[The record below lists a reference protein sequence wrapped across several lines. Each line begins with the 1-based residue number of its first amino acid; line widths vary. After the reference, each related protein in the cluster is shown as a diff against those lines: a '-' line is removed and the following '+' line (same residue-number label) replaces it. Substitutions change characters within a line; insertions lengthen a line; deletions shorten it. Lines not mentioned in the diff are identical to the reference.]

1 MPTKIQL
8 RRGTAN
14 QWTTAD
20 PTLASGEFGVETDT
34 AKVKLGDGTTAW
46 TSLSYFGNLEALNNV
61 GDVTITSA
69 SSGEVLQYN
78 GSAWVNS
85 GLAINEVSDVTITS
99 ASSGEVLQYNGSAW
113 VNSGLAIN
121 EVSDVTI
128 TSASNGEV
136 LQYNG
141 SAWVNATLDALP
153 SQSGNSGYYLTT
165 DGSTASWVA
174 LSVSSD
180 PNPQIFMLMGA

>member
-14 QWTTAD
+14 QWTTAN

-34 AKVKLGDGTTAW
+34 DKVKLGDGTTAW

-99 ASSGEVLQYNGSAW
+99 AS
-113 VNSGLAIN
+113 
-121 EVSDVTI
+121 
-128 TSASNGEV
+128 NGEV

-141 SAWVNATLDALP
+141 SAWVNATIDALP

-165 DGSTASWVA
+165 DGSTASWA
-174 LSVSSD
+174 AITTD
-180 PNPQIFMLMGA
+180 PNPQIFMMMGA

>member
-1 MPTKIQL
+1 MPTKIQF

-14 QWTTAD
+14 QWTTAN

-85 GLAINEVSDVTITS
+85 AVAINEI
-99 ASSGEVLQYNGSAW
+99 
-113 VNSGLAIN
+113 
-121 EVSDVTI
+121 SDVTI

-153 SQSGNSGYYLTT
+153 SQTGNSGYYLTT

-174 LSVSSD
+174 LNVSSD

>member
-1 MPTKIQL
+1 MPTRIQL
-8 RRGTAN
+8 RRGTAS
-14 QWTTAD
+14 QWTTAN

-34 AKVKLGDGTTAW
+34 DKVKLGDGTTAW

-99 ASSGEVLQYNGSAW
+99 AS
-113 VNSGLAIN
+113 
-121 EVSDVTI
+121 
-128 TSASNGEV
+128 NGEV

-153 SQSGNSGYYLTT
+153 DQSGNSGYYLTT

-174 LSVSSD
+174 LNVSSD

>member
-14 QWTTAD
+14 QWTTAN

-34 AKVKLGDGTTAW
+34 DKVKLGDGTTAW

-69 SSGEVLQYN
+69 S
-78 GSAWVNS
+78 
-85 GLAINEVSDVTITS
+85 
-99 ASSGEVLQYNGSAW
+99 
-113 VNSGLAIN
+113 
-121 EVSDVTI
+121 
-128 TSASNGEV
+128 NGEV

-141 SAWVNATLDALP
+141 SAWVNATIDALP

-165 DGSTASWVA
+165 DGSTASWA
-174 LSVSSD
+174 AITTD
-180 PNPQIFMLMGA
+180 PNPQIFMMMGA

>member
-14 QWTTAD
+14 QWTTAN

-69 SSGEVLQYN
+69 S
-78 GSAWVNS
+78 
-85 GLAINEVSDVTITS
+85 
-99 ASSGEVLQYNGSAW
+99 
-113 VNSGLAIN
+113 
-121 EVSDVTI
+121 
-128 TSASNGEV
+128 NGEV

-153 SQSGNSGYYLTT
+153 SQTGNSGYYLTT

-174 LSVSSD
+174 LNVSSD